1 MINLQTGK
9 PLDIYLPNVYRY
21 MDKKYVDMF
30 FDKGILRISS
40 FKKFREY
47 PDEVRG
53 DKNEGGGSVTGV
65 SDKSGFQFHVISQTG
80 NDAYMLCGSIIE
92 SDNVK
97 KTFNTDTC
105 FRISKP
111 LEFSVAISNSIVG
124 FKQAFQGYCNYR
136 DHRIIEKLIGGLDMQ
151 DFTGPEGTII
161 IGGQKG
167 NQRINEIIGNG
178 IDLMFLKEKKYQEQ
192 FEYRFVWTVNTQF
205 YSMHDYIDIECKEA
219 IQYCERLE

>member
-9 PLDIYLPNVYRY
+9 PIDIYLPNVYRY

-53 DKNEGGGSVTGV
+53 DKNEGDGSVMGV
-65 SDKSGFQFHVISQTG
+65 SEKSGFQFHVSSQTG

-92 SDNVK
+92 SDSVK
-97 KTFNTDTC
+97 KTFDTDAC

-111 LEFSVAISNSIVG
+111 LEFSIAISNAILG
-124 FKQAFQGYCNYR
+124 FNRAFQGYCNYR
-136 DHRIIEKLIGGLDMQ
+136 DHRIIKKLIGELDIK
-151 DFTGPEGTII
+151 DFTGPDGTII
-161 IGGQKG
+161 IGGEMG
-167 NQRINEIIGNG
+167 NQRINQIIGNG

-219 IQYCERLE
+219 KQYCEKLD